1 MKLSLNGLSQG
12 LGLPPQKVERW
23 ISQGKIPVR
32 QDGNACTF
40 NQSALEKWAKTHHL
54 SFSIPDKTPKKTSAS
69 PLENLLPAMKRGGV
83 YYDIEGES
91 IQEVLHNAVKG
102 LSCLPA
108 KSKPTLIERLIERE
122 ALTSTGIGKGVA
134 IPHPRVP
141 LSEMGETALL
151 ITCFLKAAIN
161 FNSVDDKP
169 VSVLFILLSPSTQN
183 HLHLLSRLAF
193 CVRDDAFVSFLKT
206 MPMADLLFEEI
217 SKFETQL
224 DRADGR

>member
-1 MKLSLNGLSQG
+1 MKLSLKRLSQG

-32 QDGNACTF
+32 QDGSACTF
-40 NQSALEKWAKTHHL
+40 SQSALEKWAKNHHL
-54 SFSIPDKTPKKTSAS
+54 SFSMPDKNKKNDSEA

-91 IQEVLHNAVKG
+91 IEEVLQNAVEKLG
-102 LSCLPA
+102 FLPT
-108 KSKPTLIERLIERE
+108 KSKQTLIERLIERE

-141 LSEMGETALL
+141 LSEMGGTPLL
-151 ITCFLKAAIN
+151 ITCFLKAATN

-169 VSVLFILLSPSTQN
+169 VTVLFILLSPSTKN

-193 CVRDDAFVSFLKT
+193 CVRDDAFVSFLNT
-206 MPMADLLFEEI
+206 MPIPELLFEEI

>member
-1 MKLSLNGLSQG
+1 MDLSLDRLSQG

-32 QDGNACTF
+32 QEGSSCSF
-40 NQSALEKWAKTHHL
+40 NQSALERWAQAHHL
-54 SFSIPDKTPKKTSAS
+54 TFSLPDTNKKKIEPVL

-83 YYDIEGES
+83 YYDIEGQTIE
-91 IQEVLHNAVKG
+91 EVLQYAVEG
-102 LSCLPA
+102 LIGLQDG
-108 KSKPTLIERLIERE
+108 SKKTLVKRLIERE
-122 ALTSTGIGKGVA
+122 ELTSTGIGKGVA

-141 LSEMGETALL
+141 LSDMGEKPLL
-151 ITCFLKAAIN
+151 YTCFLKDTIN

-169 VSVLFILLSPSTQN
+169 VSVLFILLSPSTKS

-206 MPMADLLFEEI
+206 VPEAELLYKEI
-217 SKFETQL
+217 SKFEDQL
-224 DRADGR
+224 DRT